1 MEETKKRRIQP
12 FDRIRAWQE
21 SRALTKELYLVTA
34 KFPKEEMFGITS
46 QIRRASAS
54 TMANIA
60 EGSRRETNRDYAHF
74 LNIAE
79 GSMAEVQSFLV
90 LAADLGYL
98 GEDESKKLIAMANT
112 IIGMLYRLRQCLDE

>member
-1 MEETKKRRIQP
+1 
-12 FDRIRAWQE
+12 
-21 SRALTKELYLVTA
+21 
-34 KFPKEEMFGITS
+34 
-46 QIRRASAS
+46 
-54 TMANIA
+54 MANIA

-98 GEDESKKLIAMANT
+98 GEDESQKLIAMANT